1 MKDLVIGA
9 ITGYNFNAIEPWV
22 NSLERSGFDGDK
34 AMLCYN
40 ISFDVANEL
49 RQRGFKVF
57 GFEQNEE
64 QRRLEYTKP
73 NFNVVVERF
82 LHMAFVLRE
91 LETKYRYIISTDV
104 KDVIFQRNPSEWLDK
119 GLGAQQMDLSYKV
132 VAASESIRYEQEDW
146 GNFNLFRSFGVQVY
160 HTFRDKIVSN
170 AGVMA
175 GEYEHMLDLFMQIKL
190 LCDGAPAHFIEGGGG
205 PDQAAYN
212 VLINSKP
219 WNRITRFANSEDGW
233 AAQLGTTGPQI
244 QDRYG
249 KFITEPLPILKDG
262 IVCTSTGEPFY
273 IVHQY
278 DRVPQWKNEILAK
291 YK

>member
-9 ITGYNFNAIEPWV
+9 ITGYNFDAIEPWV

-49 RQRGFKVF
+49 RKRGFKVF

-91 LETKYRYIISTDV
+91 LDTKYRYIISTDV
-104 KDVIFQRNPSEWLDK
+104 KDVIFQRNPSEWLEK
-119 GLGAQQMDLSYKV
+119 NVSGAYKV
-132 VAASESIRYEQEDW
+132 VAASESIGYEQEEW
-146 GNFNLFRSFGVQVY
+146 GNFNLFRSFGIQIY
-160 HTFRDKIVSN
+160 HTFRNRIVSN

-219 WNRITRFANSEDGW
+219 WNRITRFAKSEDGW

-249 KFITEPLPILKDG
+249 KFITEPLPTIKDG

-278 DRVPQWKNEILAK
+278 DRVPQWKNDVLAR

>member
-9 ITGYNFNAIEPWV
+9 ITGYNFDAIAPWV
-22 NSLERSGFDGDK
+22 NSLERSGYDGDK

-40 ISFDVANEL
+40 INFDVCNEL
-49 RQRGFKVF
+49 TKRGFKVF

-64 QRRLEYTKP
+64 DRRLEYTKP
-73 NFNVVVERF
+73 GFNVVVERF

-91 LETKYRYIISTDV
+91 LDTKYRYIVSTDV
-104 KDVIFQRNPSEWLDK
+104 KDVIFQRNPSEWLENNIGDN
-119 GLGAQQMDLSYKV
+119 KV
-132 VAASESIRYEQEDW
+132 VAASESIGYDQEDW
-146 GNFNLFRSFGVQVY
+146 GNFNLFRSFGTQVY
-160 HTFRDKIVSN
+160 QTFRNKIVSN

-175 GEYEHMLDLFMQIKL
+175 GEFEPMLDLYMQIKL
-190 LCDGAPAHFIEGGGG
+190 LCDAAPAHYIEGGGG

-212 VLINSKP
+212 VLINSYP
-219 WNRITRFANSEDGW
+219 WKEHTLFAKSEDGW

-249 KFITEPLPILKDG
+249 KFVTEPLPTIKDG
-262 IVCTSTGEPFY
+262 IVCTSTGEPY
-273 IVHQY
+273 YVVHQY
-278 DRVPQWKNEILAK
+278 DRVPQWKNEVLAR

>member
-9 ITGYNFNAIEPWV
+9 ITGYNFDAIEPWV

-40 ISFDVANEL
+40 ISYDVANQL
-49 RQRGFKVF
+49 TKRGFRVF
-57 GFEQNEE
+57 GFEQNDED
-64 QRRLEYTKP
+64 RRLEYTKL

-82 LHMAFVLRE
+82 LHMAFILRE
-91 LETKYRYIISTDV
+91 LDTKYRHIIATDV
-104 KDVIFQRNPSEWLDK
+104 KDVIFQRNPSEWL
-119 GLGAQQMDLSYKV
+119 GCSLIGGNKV
-132 VAASESIRYEQEDW
+132 VAASESIVYDQEDW
-146 GNFNLFRSFGVQVY
+146 GNFNLFRSFGPQVY
-160 HTFRDKIVSN
+160 QTFRNKIISN

-175 GEYEHMLDLFMQIKL
+175 GEFEYMLDLFMQIKL
-190 LCDGAPAHFIEGGGG
+190 LCDGAPAHYIEGGGG

-212 VLINSKP
+212 VLINTYP
-219 WNRITRFANSEDGW
+219 WKDITLFAKSERGW

-249 KFITEPLPILKDG
+249 KFINEPLPILKDG
-262 IVCTSTGEPFY
+262 VVCTSTGEPFY

-278 DRVPQWKNEILAK
+278 DRVPQWKNEILAR

>member
-1 MKDLVIGA
+1 MTDLVIGA
-9 ITGYNFNAIEPWV
+9 ITGYNFDAIAPWV
-22 NSLERSGFDGDK
+22 NSLERSGYDGEK

-40 ISFDVANEL
+40 INFDVCNEL
-49 RQRGFKVF
+49 TKRGFKVF

-73 NFNVVVERF
+73 GFNVVVERF
-82 LHMAFVLRE
+82 HHMAFVLRE
-91 LETKYRYIISTDV
+91 LDTKYRYIVSTDV
-104 KDVIFQRNPSEWLDK
+104 KDVIFQRNPSEWLEK
-119 GLGAQQMDLSYKV
+119 NLGKTTLDLSNKV
-132 VAASESIRYEQEDW
+132 VAASESIPYDKEDW
-146 GNFNLFRSFGVQVY
+146 GNFNLYRSFGPQVY
-160 HTFRDKIVSN
+160 QTFRDKVVSN

-175 GEYEHMLDLFMQIKL
+175 GEFEHMLDLFMQISIF
-190 LCDGAPAHFIEGGGG
+190 CNAAPAHYIEGGGG

-219 WNRITRFANSEDGW
+219 WVDKTFFAKSEQGW

-249 KFITEPLPILKDG
+249 KFVTEPLPTLKDG
-262 IVCTSTGEPFY
+262 IVCTSKGEPFY

-278 DRVPQWKNEILAK
+278 DRVPQWKNEILEM

>member
-9 ITGYNFNAIEPWV
+9 ITGYNFDAIEPWV

-49 RQRGFKVF
+49 TKRGFKVF

-64 QRRLEYTKP
+64 DRLLEYTKP
-73 NFNVVVERF
+73 GFNVVVERF

-91 LETKYRYIISTDV
+91 LDTKYRYIISTDV
-104 KDVIFQRNPSEWLDK
+104 KDVIFQRNPSEWLEENDS
-119 GLGAQQMDLSYKV
+119 GSNKV
-132 VAASESIRYEQEDW
+132 VAASESIGYEQEDW
-146 GNFNLFRSFGVQVY
+146 GNFNLFRSFGIQIY
-160 HTFRDKIVSN
+160 HTFRNRIVSN

-175 GEYEHMLDLFMQIKL
+175 GDFEYMLDLYMQIKL
-190 LCDGAPAHFIEGGGG
+190 LCDAAPAHYIEGGGG

-212 VLINSKP
+212 VLINSHP
-219 WNRITRFANSEDGW
+219 WKELTLTAKSEDGW

-249 KFITEPLPILKDG
+249 KFITEPLPTIKDG

-278 DRVPQWKNEILAK
+278 DRVPQWKNDVLAR

>member
-9 ITGYNFNAIEPWV
+9 ITGYNFDAIAPWV
-22 NSLERSGFDGDK
+22 NSLERSGYDGDK

-40 ISFDVANEL
+40 INFDVCNEL
-49 RQRGFKVF
+49 TKRGFKVF

-64 QRRLEYTKP
+64 DRRLEYTKP
-73 NFNVVVERF
+73 GFNVVVERF

-91 LETKYRYIISTDV
+91 LDTKYRYIVSTDV
-104 KDVIFQRNPSEWLDK
+104 KDVIFQRNPSEWLENNIGDN
-119 GLGAQQMDLSYKV
+119 KV
-132 VAASESIRYEQEDW
+132 VAASESIGYDQEDW
-146 GNFNLFRSFGVQVY
+146 GNFNLFRSFGPQIY
-160 HTFRDKIVSN
+160 QTFRNKIVSN

-175 GEYEHMLDLFMQIKL
+175 GAYEHMLDLYMQIKL
-190 LCDGAPAHFIEGGGG
+190 LCDAAPAHYIEGGGG

-212 VLINSKP
+212 VLINSYP
-219 WNRITRFANSEDGW
+219 WKEHTLFAKSEDGW

-249 KFITEPLPILKDG
+249 KFVTELLPTIKDG
-262 IVCTSTGEPFY
+262 IVCTSTGEPY
-273 IVHQY
+273 YVVHQY
-278 DRVPQWKNEILAK
+278 DRVPQWKNEVLAR

>member
-9 ITGYNFNAIEPWV
+9 ITGYNFDAIAPWV
-22 NSLERSGFDGDK
+22 NSLERSGYDGDK

-40 ISFDVANEL
+40 INFDVCNEL
-49 RQRGFKVF
+49 TKRGFKVF

-64 QRRLEYTKP
+64 DRRLEYTKP
-73 NFNVVVERF
+73 GFNVVVERF

-91 LETKYRYIISTDV
+91 LDTKYRYIVSTDV
-104 KDVIFQRNPSEWLDK
+104 KDVIFQRNPSEWLENNIGDN
-119 GLGAQQMDLSYKV
+119 KV
-132 VAASESIRYEQEDW
+132 VAASESIGYDQEDW
-146 GNFNLFRSFGVQVY
+146 GNFNLFRSFGPQIY
-160 HTFRDKIVSN
+160 QTFRNKIVSN

-175 GEYEHMLDLFMQIKL
+175 GAYEHMLDLYMQIKL
-190 LCDGAPAHFIEGGGG
+190 LCDAAPAHYIEGGGG

-212 VLINSKP
+212 VLINSYP
-219 WNRITRFANSEDGW
+219 WKEHTLFAKSEDGW

-249 KFITEPLPILKDG
+249 KFVTEPLPTIKDG
-262 IVCTSTGEPFY
+262 IVCTSTGEPY
-273 IVHQY
+273 YVVHQY
-278 DRVPQWKNEILAK
+278 DRVPQWKNEVLAR

>member
-9 ITGYNFNAIEPWV
+9 ITGYNFDAIEPWV

-40 ISFDVANEL
+40 ISFDVCNEL
-49 RQRGFKVF
+49 TKRGFKVF

-64 QRRLEYTKP
+64 DRRLEYTKP
-73 NFNVVVERF
+73 GFNVVVERF

-91 LETKYRYIISTDV
+91 LDIKYRYIVSTDV
-104 KDVIFQRNPSEWLDK
+104 KDVIFQRNPSEWLVNNIGDN
-119 GLGAQQMDLSYKV
+119 KV
-132 VAASESIRYEQEDW
+132 VAASESIGYDQEDW
-146 GNFNLFRSFGVQVY
+146 GNFNLFRSFGPQIY
-160 HTFRDKIVSN
+160 QTFRDRIVSN

-175 GEYEHMLDLFMQIKL
+175 GEFEHMLDLYMQIKL
-190 LCDGAPAHFIEGGGG
+190 LCDAAPAHYIEGGGG

-212 VLINSKP
+212 VLINSYP
-219 WNRITRFANSEDGW
+219 WKNVTQFAKSEDGW

-249 KFITEPLPILKDG
+249 KFVTEPLPIIKDG
-262 IVCTSTGEPFY
+262 IVCTSTGEPYY

-278 DRVPQWKNEILAK
+278 DRVPQWKNQVLEK

>member
-9 ITGYNFNAIEPWV
+9 ITGYNFDAIAPWV
-22 NSLERSGFDGDK
+22 NSLERSGYDGDK

-40 ISFDVANEL
+40 INFDVCNEL
-49 RQRGFKVF
+49 TKRGFKVF

-64 QRRLEYTKP
+64 DRRLEYTKP
-73 NFNVVVERF
+73 GFNVVVERF

-91 LETKYRYIISTDV
+91 LDTKYRYIVSTDV
-104 KDVIFQRNPSEWLDK
+104 KDVIFQRNPSEWLENNIGDN
-119 GLGAQQMDLSYKV
+119 KV
-132 VAASESIRYEQEDW
+132 VAASESIGYDQEDW
-146 GNFNLFRSFGVQVY
+146 GNFNLFRSFGTQVY
-160 HTFRDKIVSN
+160 QTFRNKIVSN

-175 GEYEHMLDLFMQIKL
+175 GEFEPMLDLYMQIKL
-190 LCDGAPAHFIEGGGG
+190 LCDAAPAHYIEGGGG

-212 VLINSKP
+212 VLINSYP
-219 WNRITRFANSEDGW
+219 WKEHTLFAKSEDGW

-249 KFITEPLPILKDG
+249 KFVTEPLPTLKDG
-262 IVCTSTGEPFY
+262 IVCTSTGEPY
-273 IVHQY
+273 YVVHQY
-278 DRVPQWKNEILAK
+278 DRVPQWKNEVLAR

>member
-9 ITGYNFNAIEPWV
+9 ITGYNFDAIAPWV
-22 NSLERSGFDGDK
+22 NSLERSGYDGDK

-40 ISFDVANEL
+40 INFDVCNEL
-49 RQRGFKVF
+49 TERGFKVF

-73 NFNVVVERF
+73 GFNVVVERF
-82 LHMAFVLRE
+82 HHMAFVLRE
-91 LETKYRYIISTDV
+91 LDTKYRYIVSTDV
-104 KDVIFQRNPSEWLDK
+104 KDVIFQRNPSEWLEKNIGDN
-119 GLGAQQMDLSYKV
+119 KV
-132 VAASESIRYEQEDW
+132 VAASESIGYDQEDW
-146 GNFNLFRSFGVQVY
+146 GNFNLFRSFGPQIY
-160 HTFRDKIVSN
+160 QTFRNRIVSN

-175 GEYEHMLDLFMQIKL
+175 GEFEHMLDLYMQIKL
-190 LCDGAPAHFIEGGGG
+190 LCDAAPAHYIEGGGG

-212 VLINSKP
+212 ILINSYP
-219 WNRITRFANSEDGW
+219 WKELTLFAKSEDGW

-249 KFITEPLPILKDG
+249 KFITEALPTLKDG

-278 DRVPQWKNEILAK
+278 DRVPQWKNEVLAR

>member
-9 ITGYNFNAIEPWV
+9 ITNYSFDAIEPWV

-34 AMLCYN
+34 AMICYN
-40 ISFDVANEL
+40 VSYDVCNEL
-49 RQRGFKVF
+49 SSRGFKVL
-57 GFEQNEE
+57 GFERNDE
-64 QRRLEYTKP
+64 RGCLEYTKL

-91 LETKYRYIISTDV
+91 MESKYRYIISTDV
-104 KDVIFQRNPSEWLDK
+104 KDVIFQRNPSEWLSVNIDDHK
-119 GLGAQQMDLSYKV
+119 KII
-132 VAASESIRYEQEDW
+132 AASESIRYDQEEW
-146 GNFNLFRSFGVQVY
+146 GNLNLYRCFGPQIY
-160 HTFRDKIVSN
+160 QTFRDKIVSN

-175 GEYEHMLDLFMQIKL
+175 GDYETMLDLYMHIKL
-190 LCDGAPAHFIEGGGG
+190 LCDSAPAHYIEGGGG

-212 VLINSKP
+212 VLINSTP
-219 WNRITRFANSEDGW
+219 WKDITRFALSEDGW

-249 KFITEPLPILKDG
+249 EFITEPLPTLKDG

-278 DRVPQWKNEILAK
+278 DRVPQWKNEILEK